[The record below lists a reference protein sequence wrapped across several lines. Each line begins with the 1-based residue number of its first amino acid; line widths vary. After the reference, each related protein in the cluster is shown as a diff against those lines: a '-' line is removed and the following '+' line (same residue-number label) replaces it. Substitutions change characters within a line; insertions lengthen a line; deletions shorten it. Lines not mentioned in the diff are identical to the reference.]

1 MNIIPRRRRG
11 AEEKERK
18 KKMERKREKR
28 NNVGGLTLL
37 YLKTYFKDTVI
48 KTASSQQKDT

>member
-37 YLKTYFKDTVI
+37 YLKTYFKGTVI